1 VVLAPPVAQHASA
14 LKRHRQS
21 EKRRQRNKAIKTR
34 LRNLV
39 RSVRESLQGSDA
51 AAARTA
57 GASAARALDKAATKG
72 VIHRNTAARKT
83 ARLARALNK

>member
-1 VVLAPPVAQHASA
+1 VAQHASA

-21 EKRRQRNKAIKTR
+21 EKRRHRNKAIKTR

-39 RSVRESLQGSDA
+39 RSVRESLQGTDA
-51 AAARTA
+51 AAARA
-57 GASAARALDKAATKG
+57 AVASAARALDKAVTKG